1 VVTTVVQATNCLVQQ
16 ALLQAPVSLYLDSSA
31 NLSPAAIQLFLH
43 IAKLLL
49 TMGSTHHT
57 VLSQILNLLLELIP
71 SELQA
76 WPTMPRTLSQFQS
89 HILNRTNQHS
99 LVSLLPIPAV
109 TMLPDNSHA
118 YCCLQEIVAYVLLLP
133 RTAGVAQVPL

>member
-76 WPTMPRTLSQFQS
+76 WPTMPRTLSQF
-89 HILNRTNQHS
+89 
-99 LVSLLPIPAV
+99 
-109 TMLPDNSHA
+109 
-118 YCCLQEIVAYVLLLP
+118 
-133 RTAGVAQVPL
+133 